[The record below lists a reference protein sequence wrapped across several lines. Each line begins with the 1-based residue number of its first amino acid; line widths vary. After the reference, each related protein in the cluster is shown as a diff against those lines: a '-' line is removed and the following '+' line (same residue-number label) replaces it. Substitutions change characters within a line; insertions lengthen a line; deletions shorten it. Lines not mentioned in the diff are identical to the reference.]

1 MRALF
6 TAAAA
11 LVVTGV
17 CASAMAQT
25 PAEFYKGKNVRMVIG
40 AAIGGGYDLPGR
52 VMQQHMNRHIPGNP
66 PIVVEN
72 MPGAASIVMTNFLY
86 NRAPRDGTV
95 MGMPNNSIPLEP
107 RLRILSRD
115 GGDVRFDVSKLIWI
129 GTPVQEPQLLWT
141 WTAAARNFED
151 LRTKRV
157 IIGSMAVGADNYTLP
172 FLANRVLGTRMEII
186 PGYKGTSDTFV
197 AVEQGEV
204 QGGGTSLLNL
214 MVNRGEWFREGKAGV
229 VLSFGLERLPEL
241 PDVPTAAELAATP
254 EDRDLFRFIAM
265 KFAMA
270 RPLAFPPD
278 VQQDRVDAMRKAFD
292 DTMTDPAF
300 LADAQKI
307 GLQVSPM
314 RGVEIQKL
322 VDEIQSTPQPIVD
335 RLRALLGAAQ

>member
-1 MRALF
+1 MI
-6 TAAAA
+6 
-11 LVVTGV
+11 
-17 CASAMAQT
+17 
-25 PAEFYKGKNVRMVIG
+25 IG
-40 AAIGGGYDLPGR
+40 AAVGGGYDLPGR
-52 VMQQHMNRHIPGNP
+52 VMQQHMGQHIPGNP

-72 MPGAASIVMTNFLY
+72 MPGAASIVMTNYLY

-107 RLRILSRD
+107 RLKILSRD

-129 GTPVQEPQLLWT
+129 GTPVQEPQLFWT
-141 WTAAARNFED
+141 WSRCGAELRRPAQTSASSSVPWRSARIITRCRSLPTACSA
-151 LRTKRV
+151 
-157 IIGSMAVGADNYTLP
+157 
-172 FLANRVLGTRMEII
+172 RMEII

-214 MVNRGEWFREGKAGV
+214 MVNRGDWLRDGKAGV
-229 VLSFGLERLPEL
+229 VLNFGLERLPEL
-241 PDVPTAAELAATP
+241 PDVPTAAELATTP

-270 RPLAFPPD
+270 RPLAFPPE
-278 VQQDRVDAMRKAFD
+278 VPRDRVDAMRQAFD

-300 LADAQKI
+300 LADAKKI
-307 GLQVSPM
+307 GLPVSPM

-322 VDEIQSTPQPIVD
+322 VDEIQATPQPIVD
-335 RLRALLGAAQ
+335 RLRELLGAAK

>member
-1 MRALF
+1 MTVLARTLAASILVAA
-6 TAAAA
+6 TAPAI
-11 LVVTGV
+11 
-17 CASAMAQT
+17 AQT
-25 PAEFYKGKNVRMVIG
+25 PAEFYKGKTVRMVIG
-40 AAIGGGYDLPGR
+40 AAVGGGYDLPGR
-52 VMQQHMNRHIPGNP
+52 VMQQHMSRHIPGNP

-72 MPGAASIVMTNFLY
+72 MPGAASIVMTNYLY

-107 RLRILSRD
+107 RLKILSRD

-141 WTAAARNFED
+141 WSAAARTFDD
-151 LRTKRV
+151 LRNKRV

-172 FLANRVLGTRMEII
+172 YLANRVLGTRMEII

-214 MVNRGEWFREGKAGV
+214 MVNRGDWLRDGKAGV
-229 VLSFGLERLPEL
+229 VLNFGLERLPEL

-270 RPLAFPPD
+270 RPLAFPPE
-278 VQQDRVDAMRKAFD
+278 VPRDRVDAMRQAFD

-300 LADAQKI
+300 LADAKKI
-307 GLQVSPM
+307 GLPVSPM

-322 VDEIQSTPQPIVD
+322 VDEIQATPQPIVD
-335 RLRALLGAAQ
+335 RLRELLGAAK